1 MSSHAMKDRIATAES
16 GSRSATTLLMI
27 VRMAAL
33 GMTRS
38 RRSGLAVAGSAAILR
53 PRGREKNW
61 VCGVKRCCEID
72 QRFADA
78 AACFADAKR

>member
-1 MSSHAMKDRIATAES
+1 MSIHAMEDRIATAES

-38 RRSGLAVAGSAAILR
+38 RRSGLAVAGTAAILR
-53 PRGREKNW
+53 PRRREKNL
-61 VCGVKRCCEID
+61 GVV
-72 QRFADA
+72 
-78 AACFADAKR
+78 